1 MEVEAEDA
9 DEGEDEDEDTVRL
22 GDVVGN
28 DQLLS
33 FSESGNY
40 IGNEY
45 ADGPLGNTRL
55 PRL

>member
-9 DEGEDEDEDTVRL
+9 DADEGDDEDTDRL

-33 FSESGNY
+33 FSESGDY
-40 IGNEY
+40 E
-45 ADGPLGNTRL
+45 
-55 PRL
+55 